1 MNVFYALPNQSQMS
15 LFRPASPE
23 RGAAPNASKTTYVPF
38 IALSLLT
45 NLLECYADSMID
57 LLLS

>member
-1 MNVFYALPNQSQMS
+1 MNVFYALLNQSQTS
-15 LFRPASPE
+15 LPSAVLPE

-45 NLLECYADSMID
+45 NLFGMLR
-57 LLLS
+57 